1 MTTTWEANQAAK
13 SVYDKLLADA
23 TKLKNR
29 GGSEGPSREI
39 GYAADNARQTRKEQR
54 RDEDNIYPDFLDNIA
69 SGLCDANLSD
79 RDLKWFRTRGIK
91 F

>member
-29 GGSEGPSREI
+29 GGSEGPSRVI
-39 GYAADNARQTRKEQR
+39 GYAIDNARQTRKEQR
-54 RDEDNIYPDFLDNIA
+54 RNENNIYPDFLDNIA
-69 SGLCDANLSD
+69 SVLCNENLTD
-79 RDLKWFRTRGIK
+79 RDLKWFRARGVK